1 MSGSVSFRLEPA
13 EGRGAATQ
21 DDDGH
26 PGNETTADPAGALE
40 LAPPRLP
47 YAPDPGSYT
56 QLWTSQSAR
65 TTAEEMKDD
74 MESYLVPY
82 TYATPDYAAVQVTIL
97 NSVDWMGFLTVLSD
111 DQVVLVH
118 SLGLFSS
125 GLGRQTA
132 AHNRI
137 FGLIGEKVGNELPP
151 MVMAPVA
158 GLVPW
163 LKVQEQLEPNDAD
176 LAQLES
182 GRARTI
188 PIPTAPLT
196 EEDHGKRS
204 VQNMC
209 FVPRAWA
216 PYFLAPM
223 TPWHALQV
231 YKRLLNTIPPALRN
245 GFDFLG
251 SWLAVACTHAPGAT
265 PAESLLRARW
275 QNPHSDRRMIG
286 WMQRHTRFV
295 NAMPETGLAGGL
307 APTLDPQECFN
318 KALETVAALRPPS
331 DSGATKKYTAA
342 ELQRLRAAC
351 SLSVADMETLLPPFH
366 NNLLAEGRTKKG
378 TEAVLAQ
385 ALRPSDDSDDPGLI
399 YVSPELVSDIK
410 DCKYGLGWD
419 TSYRNCHRGLSPFA
433 VPHMSMRHQQERSA
447 YQDRLGRASTITI
460 EDVEKGES
468 APNPAPR
475 DYHGLLQVLSNY
487 IRLLTVV
494 LGTQSAHTREVVA
507 IRRKLRVKIDLYI
520 DVGPREILY
529 LLWAVF
535 LDARDFLSQQV
546 GPMDDLPESQLRY
559 TTNFL
564 GVGRIPMDI
573 MGVPLSQFG
582 AEHPRSTDTTITTT
596 GSRSGSRSGSREDTM
611 FKPADWVAQTNPS
624 IPDDISALTM
634 PLMKKFPKATADALM
649 AHADLRYDDI
659 RVGNKGACLN
669 FNLLGACTDKNCT
682 YRHSRANPT
691 AERAKFVADK
701 LKPAIETF
709 IAAGAPTGPNRK
721 RKRAT

>member
-1 MSGSVSFRLEPA
+1 MVGNVNFRLDPA
-13 EGRGAATQ
+13 EGMAHVTQ
-21 DDDGH
+21 DDVA
-26 PGNETTADPAGALE
+26 PLENETIVDLAGAPE

-56 QLWTSQSAR
+56 QLWTSQAAC

-82 TYATPDYAAVQVTIL
+82 TDAAPDYNAIQVTIL
-97 NSVDWMGFLTVLSD
+97 NSADWMGFLTVLSD

-137 FGLIGEKVGNELPP
+137 FGLLGEKVGNELPP
-151 MVMAPVA
+151 MVMAPMA

-163 LKVQEQLEPNDAD
+163 LRVQEQLEPDGAN
-176 LAQLES
+176 LAPLET
-182 GRARTI
+182 GVNRTI
-188 PIPTAPLT
+188 PIPAAPLT
-196 EEDHGKRS
+196 ENDDGRRS
-204 VQNMC
+204 VQNVC
-209 FVPRAWA
+209 FVPKAWA
-216 PYFLAPM
+216 AYFLAPM

-231 YKRLLNTIPPALRN
+231 YKRLLSTIPTALQS
-245 GFDFLG
+245 GFSFLG
-251 SWLAVACTHAPGAT
+251 SWLAVACTHGPGAT
-265 PAESLLRARW
+265 PESLLRARW
-275 QNPHSDRRMIG
+275 QNPHSDRRMIS

-295 NAMPETGLAGGL
+295 NAMPEAGLAGGM

-331 DSGATKKYTAA
+331 DSGATKKYTTA
-342 ELQRLRAAC
+342 ELQRLRASC
-351 SLSVADMETLLPPFH
+351 SLSVAEMEALLPLFH
-366 NNLLAEGRTKKG
+366 ENLLAEGRTKKG

-419 TSYRNCHRGLSPFA
+419 TSYRNCHRGISPFA

-447 YQDRLGRASTITI
+447 YQERLCRASTTTI
-460 EDVEKGES
+460 DDVEKGES
-468 APNPAPR
+468 TPSPAPR
-475 DYHGLLQVLSNY
+475 DYHSLLQVLSNY

-520 DVGPREILY
+520 DVGPREIIY
-529 LLWAVF
+529 LLWAIF
-535 LDARDFLSQQV
+535 LDAREFLSHQV
-546 GPMDDLPESQLRY
+546 GPMDALPESQLRY

-582 AEHPRSTDTTITTT
+582 AVHPRSTDTTVPESSR
-596 GSRSGSRSGSREDTM
+596 GSSRDDAM
-611 FKPADWVAQTNPS
+611 FKPADWVAPKNPS
-624 IPDDISALTM
+624 VSDDISVLTM
-634 PLMKKFPKATADALM
+634 PLMQKFPKATADALM

-659 RVGNKGACLN
+659 RIGNKGACLN
-669 FNLLGACTDKNCT
+669 FNLLGACADKNCT
-682 YRHSRANPT
+682 YRHSQAKPT
-691 AERAKFVADK
+691 AERARSVADR
-701 LKPAIETF
+701 LKPAIESF

-721 RKRAT
+721 RKRPT